1 MARIYQSRI
10 KSPKHTGKK
19 VWIIVLSIIAIGVI
33 GVIAKNQFFTPK
45 PTPAKHQPTH
55 TDQPANNPQPTPIPP
70 KPSGLTVPSSF
81 TLEQKIGQLLVVGV
95 LDKDMAI
102 NLEKTYQLGGF
113 LLMTNSN
120 MFNKAATDEVK
131 QAGAIIPIIA
141 VDQEGGYVSRLPDQ
155 TFRTYTA
162 HYMGMLPADQV
173 QGIGSQMG
181 QSLAAI
187 GANVDFA
194 PVLDIDDGH
203 NAAISYWQRSFSS
216 DPTVVAQK
224 ASAFAAGL
232 RAAGIVPTFKHFPG
246 LGYATGATNGDTD
259 IGPAT
264 TPPFATL
271 QQRDLLPYKI
281 IQTSDVSTVMVGNQ
295 TVPGLTNGLPASMSG
310 ATYSY
315 LRTNY
320 NFQQVTFTD
329 EIAGAKAITQVE
341 STPTQAVID
350 ALNAGADMPLIN
362 IATEQEAIDVINGVA
377 QAVQNNQLNI
387 GRINEALDRVMTLK
401 TWITAHST

>member
-1 MARIYQSRI
+1 MARLSRPRA
-10 KSPKHTGKK
+10 KSLKHTGKK
-19 VWIIVLSIIAIGVI
+19 VWVITLAFVITSAIGIV
-33 GVIAKNQFFTPK
+33 VKNQLFAPK
-45 PTPAKHQPTH
+45 PTPVKHQPSHPNQSTN
-55 TDQPANNPQPTPIPP
+55 DPQPPPTPSRLTIP
-70 KPSGLTVPSSF
+70 SNF
-81 TLEQKIGQLLVVGV
+81 TLDQKIGQLLVVGV
-95 LDKDMAI
+95 SNKDIAVS
-102 NLEKTYQLGGF
+102 LEKTHQLGGF

-120 MFNKAATDEVK
+120 MFDKAATDEVK
-131 QAGAIIPIIA
+131 QAGALVPIIA

-155 TFRTYTA
+155 TFRNYTA
-162 HYMGMLPADQV
+162 RYMGTLPDDQV

-194 PVLDIDDGH
+194 PVLDIDNGQ
-203 NAAISYWQRSFSS
+203 NAAISYWHRSFSS

-232 RAAGIVPTFKHFPG
+232 RTAGIVPTFKHFPG
-246 LGYATGATNGDTD
+246 LGYATGVTNGDTD

-281 IQTSDVSTVMVGNQ
+281 IQTSDVSTVMIGNQ
-295 TVPGLTNGLPASMSG
+295 TVPGLTNGLPASISS
-310 ATYSY
+310 AAYDY

-341 STPTQAVID
+341 STPTEAVID
-350 ALNAGADMPLIN
+350 ALNAGVDMPLIN
-362 IATEQEAIDVINGVA
+362 ISSEQDVANIIAGVS
-377 QAVQNNQLNI
+377 QAVQSNQLSSQ
-387 GRINEALDRVMTLK
+387 RITDALNRIMVLK
-401 TWITAHST
+401 TWITEHNP

>member
-1 MARIYQSRI
+1 MVRLYQPLA
-10 KSPKHTGKK
+10 KTPKHTGKK
-19 VWIIVLSIIAIGVI
+19 VWAIVLALIVVCTTSVVI
-33 GVIAKNQFFTPK
+33 KIQFFTPK
-45 PTPAKHQPTH
+45 PVPAKRESTH
-55 TDQPANNPQPTPIPP
+55 NNQQTNNPQSALTPP

-95 LDKDMAI
+95 SDKDMAVS
-102 NLEKTYQLGGF
+102 LEKTYQLGGF

-120 MFNKAATDEVK
+120 MFNKVATDEVK
-131 QAGAIIPIIA
+131 QAGSLIPIIA

-155 TFRTYTA
+155 TFRSYTA
-162 HYMGMLPADQV
+162 RYMGTLPSDQV

-194 PVLDIDDGH
+194 PVLDLDDGQ
-203 NAAISYWQRSFSS
+203 NAAISYWHRSFSS
-216 DPTVVAQK
+216 DPAIVSQK

-232 RAAGIVPTFKHFPG
+232 RAAGVVPTFKHFPG

-295 TVPGLTNGLPASMSG
+295 TVPGLTNGLPASLSG
-310 ATYSY
+310 TAYDY
-315 LRTNY
+315 LRKTY

-341 STPTQAVID
+341 PTPTQAVID
-350 ALNAGADMPLIN
+350 ALSAGVDMPLIN
-362 IATEQEAIDVINGVA
+362 ISSEQEIADIIAGVS
-377 QAVQNNQLNI
+377 QAVQANELSPQRITDALN
-387 GRINEALDRVMTLK
+387 RIMILK
-401 TWITAHST
+401 TWITKHST

>member
-1 MARIYQSRI
+1 MVRQYQPLTNT
-10 KSPKHTGKK
+10 PKHTAKK
-19 VWIIVLSIIAIGVI
+19 VWFIILALTVICAISAVVKI
-33 GVIAKNQFFTPK
+33 QFFTPK
-45 PTPAKHQPTH
+45 PVPIKHQPAH
-55 TDQPANNPQPTPIPP
+55 NNQQSNNPQPAPTPP
-70 KPSGLTVPSSF
+70 KHSGLTVPSNF

-95 LDKDMAI
+95 SDKNMAV

-131 QAGAIIPIIA
+131 QAGALVPIIA

-155 TFRTYTA
+155 TFRSYTA
-162 HYMGMLPADQV
+162 RYMGTLPNDQV

-187 GANVDFA
+187 GANIDFA
-194 PVLDIDDGH
+194 PVLDLDNGQ
-203 NAAISYWQRSFSS
+203 NAAISYWHRSFSS
-216 DPTVVAQK
+216 DPAVVAQK

-232 RAAGIVPTFKHFPG
+232 RAAGVVPAFKHFPG

-264 TPPFATL
+264 TPAFAML

-281 IQTSDVSTVMVGNQ
+281 IQTSDISTVMVGNQ
-295 TVPGLTNGLPASMSG
+295 TVPGLTNGLPASLSS
-310 ATYSY
+310 ATYDY
-315 LRTNY
+315 LRKTY

-350 ALNAGADMPLIN
+350 ALNAGVDMPLIN
-362 IATEQEAIDVINGVA
+362 ISSEQEAADIIAGVS
-377 QAVQNNQLNI
+377 QAVQTNQLNPQ
-387 GRINEALDRVMTLK
+387 RITDALNRVMALK
-401 TWITAHST
+401 TWITKHNS

>member
-19 VWIIVLSIIAIGVI
+19 VWIVVLSIIAIGVI
-33 GVIAKNQFFTPK
+33 CVIAKNQFFTPK

-55 TDQPANNPQPTPIPP
+55 TDQPANNPQPTPAPP

-162 HYMGMLPADQV
+162 HYMGMLPAD
-173 QGIGSQMG
+173 
-181 QSLAAI
+181 
-187 GANVDFA
+187 
-194 PVLDIDDGH
+194 
-203 NAAISYWQRSFSS
+203 
-216 DPTVVAQK
+216 
-224 ASAFAAGL
+224 
-232 RAAGIVPTFKHFPG
+232 
-246 LGYATGATNGDTD
+246 
-259 IGPAT
+259 
-264 TPPFATL
+264 
-271 QQRDLLPYKI
+271 
-281 IQTSDVSTVMVGNQ
+281 
-295 TVPGLTNGLPASMSG
+295 
-310 ATYSY
+310 
-315 LRTNY
+315 
-320 NFQQVTFTD
+320 
-329 EIAGAKAITQVE
+329 
-341 STPTQAVID
+341 
-350 ALNAGADMPLIN
+350 
-362 IATEQEAIDVINGVA
+362 
-377 QAVQNNQLNI
+377 
-387 GRINEALDRVMTLK
+387 
-401 TWITAHST
+401 